1 MELKEGQHKV
11 PAFLSALPQKEKAR
25 LMKQYIQW
33 KKWEISDLMVKH
45 YQKQLDRLL
54 EEDEKLSPLSW
65 FQWKWEKAK
74 RLGQRS
80 ALRKIISDLKE
91 S

>member
-11 PAFLSALPQKEKAR
+11 PAFLSALPKAEKAR

-45 YQKQLDRLL
+45 YQKHIDRLL
-54 EEDEKLSPLSW
+54 EEEEKSSPLSW
-65 FQWKWEKAK
+65 FQFKWEKAK
-74 RLGQRS
+74 RIGQRI
-80 ALRKIISDLKE
+80 AFRKIINDLKE
-91 S
+91 